1 MPLIFSPLSEAV
13 LDASPKRLYPATG
26 FLMRQIGDPHDLDR
40 RMCEI
45 VVEVFQND
53 GLRLIDAAETVGGKD
68 FLERI
73 LGLIRGTGFTV
84 AVFSEE
90 TRSSAMAN
98 IALELGFAAMC
109 GKPLVIVKSKAAKA
123 PSDLTRTDW
132 IEYDPGDPDGVR
144 PLLTRAITNL
154 RDLAEHEQ
162 ILLEQSLEVR
172 RMDAAVALER
182 VIKGFLLA
190 GTDWFVEAAIRL
202 VGRLGGLEPLGSIS
216 DLDRVRDDAEIFM
229 GQARAALARGRA

>member
-1 MPLIFSPLSEAV
+1 MTLIVACVKSSSKSF
-13 LDASPKRLYPATG
+13 K
-26 FLMRQIGDPHDLDR
+26 
-40 RMCEI
+40 
-45 VVEVFQND
+45 ND

-162 ILLEQSLEVR
+162 ILLEQSLQAR